1 MLSELFDKYI
11 FAVMGKSAEDLSSL
25 FAEKGRLVLPFRLS
39 RDVIVGRENI
49 YQHYA
54 SGFSVAPLRFTSID
68 EIFFH
73 YTKNADVAVVQ
84 YRLHGQTLP
93 EQKKFVLSYV
103 NVIRCDKDEI
113 MELVDYEDVL
123 NREAIFSS

>member
-1 MLSELFDKYI
+1 MSRYI
-11 FAVMGKSAEDLSSL
+11 SAVMDKSAEALSSL
-25 FAEKGRLVLPFRLS
+25 FDEKGQLVLPFRRS

-68 EIFFH
+68 EVCFH
-73 YTKNADVAVVQ
+73 YTKSIHVAVVE

-93 EQKKFVLSYV
+93 EQKKFVLSYI
-103 NVIRCDKDEI
+103 NVIRGDKGEI
-113 MELVDYEDVL
+113 IELIDYEDVL

>member
-1 MLSELFDKYI
+1 MLSELFDQYI
-11 FAVMGKSAEDLSSL
+11 SAVMGKSAEALSSL
-25 FAEKGRLVLPFRLS
+25 FAEQGRLVLPFRRS
-39 RDVIVGRENI
+39 RDVIAGRENI

-68 EIFFH
+68 EVRFH
-73 YTKNADVAVVQ
+73 YTKNADVAVVE

-93 EQKKFVLSYV
+93 EKKKFVLSYV
-103 NVIRCDKDEI
+103 NVIKCNNGEI